1 MKEYRNDLVFKDF
14 IILKS
19 EFQIKYFIFLL
30 LKCNTYLVF
39 ADHSVFSVFKTDILF
54 SQAILKKLSA
64 YSEINILNTA
74 SELLGRN
81 ILDEKHQ
88 KECFVMQNK
97 ILFELSCKIYNS
109 IKTKNNR
116 NLTFLINYSNNKIL
130 SNFHENEAAIFQSI
144 MIKDKGITSKANF
157 KEKDV
162 KDFSFELKRQNL
174 KSSYVGM
181 DKIIFGDF
189 SIFLRSFGRYMF
201 DNDMDKRE
209 KFFKY
214 AESTKM
220 KDTEILS
227 FFKNNTK
234 FNNKK

>member
-1 MKEYRNDLVFKDF
+1 MEEYRNDLVFKDF

-30 LKCNTYLVF
+30 LKCNTYLAF
-39 ADHSVFSVFKTDILF
+39 TEYSIFSVLKPDILF
-54 SQAILKKLSA
+54 SQAILKRLST
-64 YSEINILNTA
+64 YSEIDILNTA

-81 ILDEKHQ
+81 IVDRKYQE
-88 KECFVMQNK
+88 ECFLIQNK
-97 ILFELSCKIYNS
+97 ILFELSCKIYSS

-116 NLTFLINYSNNKIL
+116 NLIFLVNYSNSKIL

-144 MIKDKGITSKANF
+144 MIRDKGITSKINLQ
-157 KEKDV
+157 EKDI
-162 KDFSFELKRQNL
+162 KDFAFELKRQNL
-174 KSSYVGM
+174 KSFYLGM
-181 DKIIFGDF
+181 DKIVFGDF
-189 SIFLRSFGRYMF
+189 SSFLKSFGRYMF
-201 DNDMDKRE
+201 DNDLDKRE
-209 KFFKY
+209 RFFKY

-234 FNNKK
+234 FNNKT

>member
-1 MKEYRNDLVFKDF
+1 MKQYRNDLVFKDF

-30 LKCNTYLVF
+30 LKCNTYLSF
-39 ADHSVFSVFKTDILF
+39 AEYNIFSVLKLDIVFS
-54 SQAILKKLSA
+54 QEILKRLST
-64 YSEINILNTA
+64 YSEIDILNTA

-81 ILDEKHQ
+81 IVDKKYQE
-88 KECFVMQNK
+88 ECFLIQNK
-97 ILFELSCKIYNS
+97 ILFELSCKVYDS

-116 NLTFLINYSNNKIL
+116 NLIFLVNYLNRRIL
-130 SNFHENEAAIFQSI
+130 SNFYEGEAAIFQSI

-157 KEKDV
+157 QEKNV
-162 KDFSFELKRQNL
+162 KDFAFELKRQNL

-181 DKIIFGDF
+181 DRIVFGDF
-189 SIFLRSFGRYMF
+189 SNFLKIFGRYMF

-209 KFFKY
+209 RFFKY

-234 FNNKK
+234 FNNKI